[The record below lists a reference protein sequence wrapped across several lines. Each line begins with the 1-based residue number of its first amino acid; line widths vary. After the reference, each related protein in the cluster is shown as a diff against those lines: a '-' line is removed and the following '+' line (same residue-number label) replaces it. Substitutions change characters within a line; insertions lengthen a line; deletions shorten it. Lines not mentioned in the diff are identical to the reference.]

1 MATKKASSAKA
12 SSAKKTASKVT
23 APIAEVV
30 EVVEVFKKGEKLTLG
45 KKAAA
50 LRPSALIAEFLGTFI
65 LAGAVLNLAS
75 AGTIGSVAVALILA
89 ILVVVFGAISGAHL
103 NPAITIA
110 QWVNKKVD
118 GVKAIAYIFAQVI
131 GALAAFGLLLGVFN
145 ATIEDKVLAKTFENY
160 GVTVSEAKSQ
170 LEASG
175 TTLEQWI
182 ESQGGIDTLKKSAGI
197 EFTNSSLS
205 EGQEGMTMLLEFIGA
220 IVFGLGVG
228 YAVFAAKKS
237 QIEAGLAVGLGLL
250 GGLIIGGTAVILN
263 PAVAAALGAFEW
275 ANPFGATAMTFW
287 WPILVY
293 ILATTAGMTAGVT
306 LYRVIAKDAK

>member
-1 MATKKASSAKA
+1 MATKKASSAKS
-12 SSAKKTASKVT
+12 SSAKKTASKIVT
-23 APIAEVV
+23 PVAEVV
-30 EVVEVFKKGEKLTLG
+30 EVATKNVEKLTIG
-45 KKAAA
+45 EKAAA
-50 LRPSALIAEFLGTFI
+50 LRPGALIAEFLGTFV

-75 AGTIGSVAVALILA
+75 AGAVGSVAVALIFA

-110 QWVNKKVD
+110 QWVNKKID
-118 GVKAIAYIFAQVI
+118 GVKAVAYIFAQVI

-145 ATIEDKVLAKTFENY
+145 ATIEDKVLTKTFEKY
-160 GVTVSEAKSQ
+160 GVSLSEAETQ
-170 LEASG
+170 LNASG
-175 TTLEQWI
+175 QTLDKWV
-182 ESQGGIDTLKKSAGI
+182 ESQGGIDALKKSAGI
-197 EFTNSSLS
+197 EFTHSSVAK
-205 EGQEGMTMLLEFIGA
+205 GQEGITMLLEFIGA
-220 IVFGLGVG
+220 IIFGLGVG
-228 YAVFAAKKS
+228 YAVFAVKKS

-250 GGLIIGGTAVILN
+250 GGLIVGGTAVILN

-275 ANPFGATAMTFW
+275 VNPFGSTAMTFW

>member
-1 MATKKASSAKA
+1 MATKKASSAK
-12 SSAKKTASKVT
+12 SSSSKKTASKIVT
-23 APIAEVV
+23 PVAEVV
-30 EVVEVFKKGEKLTLG
+30 EVATKNVEKLTIG
-45 KKAAA
+45 EKAAA
-50 LRPSALIAEFLGTFI
+50 LRPGALIAEFLGTFV

-75 AGTIGSVAVALILA
+75 AGAVGSVAVALILA

-110 QWVNKKVD
+110 QWVNKKID
-118 GVKAIAYIFAQVI
+118 GVKAVAYIFAQVI

-145 ATIEDKVLAKTFENY
+145 ATIEDKVLTKTFEKY
-160 GVTVSEAKSQ
+160 GVSLSEAETQ
-170 LEASG
+170 LNASG
-175 TTLEQWI
+175 QTLDKWV
-182 ESQGGIDTLKKSAGI
+182 ESQGGIDALKKSAGI
-197 EFTNSSLS
+197 EFTHSSVAK
-205 EGQEGMTMLLEFIGA
+205 GQEGITMLLEFIGA
-220 IVFGLGVG
+220 IIFGLGVG
-228 YAVFAAKKS
+228 YAVFAVKKS

-250 GGLIIGGTAVILN
+250 GGLIVGGTAVILN

-275 ANPFGATAMTFW
+275 VNPFGSTAMTFW